1 MTYANLA
8 WLAPFIAPGGAA
20 GLSGPGLLP
29 GAWAVQLVMK
39 KRIARPVFFA
49 SRWHRN
55 YLAWLLLGTLAA
67 CTAPERPPASPP
79 APHTAQAAVRPWPVA
94 FGYGCNLGYYGPAWP
109 DEQLAQAVHAAGG
122 NTLRVSLP
130 EQFLA
135 QWGWEARRAAFRY
148 YADSLHLRDLVCFV
162 GDPSP
167 AHRDPVTYP
176 GCHEPSKLFANL
188 YEPIWQADST
198 VNPHNY
204 YAQYIYQ
211 LTQRYGQNIRVWEV
225 VNEPDFI
232 NSTVNKDWLARA
244 PAPAEL
250 PNVLAPIERYIRTL
264 RITWEVVKKYQPAA
278 YVAPGGLG
286 YPEYLDALLRY
297 TDNPRGGA
305 PSAEYPATGG
315 AYFDVLAYHVYPS
328 YDLRH
333 RNWWR
338 AGRFA
343 YTRTSDFAARQVLAH
358 QAAMEAVLLR
368 YGYGTTY
375 PRKHLLVSE
384 TNIGRRPSEWR
395 AGTDELQRNFGLK
408 ALVLAQQAGIRQLH
422 FYRVGEGADAPPP
435 GTQVSG
441 DTELALM
448 GLYENLS
455 RDQPGAQK
463 LTELGRALR
472 TCGLLLAG
480 RPYNAAGTAALRLPP
495 GVAGAAFGQGRR
507 AVLVLWAITT
517 TDQSEAASATYSL
530 LAAWRL
536 PTLTRYAWN
545 YTPGTPG
552 QPCPEASLA
561 LTGTPAFFVPA
572 PLGR

>member
-1 MTYANLA
+1 MKKNSTQRLLFFGRGPFGSLA
-8 WLAPFIAPGGAA
+8 LL
-20 GLSGPGLLP
+20 GLS
-29 GAWAVQLVMK
+29 A
-39 KRIARPVFFA
+39 
-49 SRWHRN
+49 
-55 YLAWLLLGTLAA
+55 LAA
-67 CTAPERPPASPP
+67 CTTTERPPASAPI
-79 APHTAQAAVRPWPVA
+79 PHTAQAAVQPWPVG

-109 DEQLAQAVHAAGG
+109 DEQLAKAVEVAGG
-122 NTLRVSLP
+122 NTLRVTLP
-130 EQFLA
+130 EQFLV
-135 QWGWEARRAAFRY
+135 QWGWDARRTAFRY

-176 GCHEPSKLFANL
+176 GCAEPSKLFANL
-188 YEPIWQADST
+188 YEPIWRADST
-198 VNPHNY
+198 VNPNNY

-211 LTQRYGQNIRVWEV
+211 LTQRYGRYIRVWEV

-232 NSTVNKDWLARA
+232 NNTVNKEWLGRA
-244 PAPAEL
+244 PAAAEQ

-297 TDNPRGGA
+297 TDNPRAGQ

-315 AYFDVLAYHVYPS
+315 AYFDVLDYHVYPS

-358 QAAMEAVLLR
+358 QEAMAAVLHK
-368 YGYGTTY
+368 YGYDGTTY
-375 PRKHLLVSE
+375 ASKHFLISE

-395 AGTDELQRNFGLK
+395 AGTDEMQRNFGLK

-422 FYRVGEGADAPPP
+422 FYRVGEGADAPPT
-435 GTQVSG
+435 GTAVAG

-472 TCGLLLAG
+472 TCGHLLAS
-480 RPYNAAGTAALRLPP
+480 RPYDAAGTAALKLPA
-495 GVAGAAFGQGRR
+495 GVAGAAFGQGSR
-507 AVLVLWAITT
+507 AVLVLWAIAA
-517 TDQSEAASATYSL
+517 TDQSESATATYTL
-530 LAAWRL
+530 PAAWRQ
-536 PTLTRYAWN
+536 PTLTRYAWD
-545 YTPGTPG
+545 YAPGAPG
-552 QPCPEASLA
+552 QPCAGASLV
-561 LTGTPAFFVPA
+561 LSGTPAFFAAA
-572 PLGR
+572 PLER

>member
-1 MTYANLA
+1 
-8 WLAPFIAPGGAA
+8 
-20 GLSGPGLLP
+20 
-29 GAWAVQLVMK
+29 MK
-39 KRIARPVFFA
+39 INVTRQYFFKRRTQPA
-49 SRWHRN
+49 
-55 YLAWLLLGTLAA
+55 YLAGLLLGSLAA
-67 CTAPERPPASPP
+67 CTSGGERPVAQPP
-79 APHTAQAAVRPWPVA
+79 APHTAQAAVRPWPVG
-94 FGYGCNLGYYGPAWP
+94 FGYGCNLGYYGPTWP
-109 DEQLAQAVHAAGG
+109 DEQLAHAVHAAGG
-122 NTLRVSLP
+122 NTLRVTLP

-135 QWGWEARRAAFRY
+135 QWGWDARRAAFTY

-176 GCHEPSKLFANL
+176 GCSEPSKLFANL
-188 YEPIWQADST
+188 YEPIWRADST
-198 VNPHNY
+198 VNPNNY
-204 YAQYIYQ
+204 YAQYIYE
-211 LTQRYGQNIRVWEV
+211 LTQRYGRYVRVWEV

-232 NSTVNKDWLARA
+232 NSTINKEWLRRP

-264 RITWEVVKKYQPAA
+264 RITYEVVKKYQPAA

-297 TDNPRGGA
+297 TDNPRQGQ

-315 AYFDVLAYHVYPS
+315 AYFDVLAFHVYPS

-343 YTRTSDFAARQVLAH
+343 YTRNSDFAARQVLAH
-358 QAAMEAVLLR
+358 QAAMQAVLR
-368 YGYGTTY
+368 KYGYDGATY
-375 PRKHLLVSE
+375 PSKHLLVSE

-395 AGTDELQRNFGLK
+395 AGTNELQRNFGLK
-408 ALVLAQQAGIRQLH
+408 ALVLAQQAGLRQLH

-435 GTQVSG
+435 GTSVGG

-463 LTELGRALR
+463 ITELGRALR

-480 RPYNAAGTAALRLPP
+480 RPYDAAGTAALQLPP

-507 AVLVLWAITT
+507 AVLVLWAVAL
-517 TDQSEAASATYSL
+517 TDQSEAATTTYSL
-530 LAAWRL
+530 PAAWRGQA
-536 PTLTRYAWN
+536 LTRYNWD
-545 YTPGTPG
+545 YTPGAPG
-552 QPCPEASLA
+552 QPCPASSLA
-561 LTGTPAFFVPA
+561 LTGTPAFFAAA
-572 PLGR
+572 PLAR

>member
-1 MTYANLA
+1 
-8 WLAPFIAPGGAA
+8 
-20 GLSGPGLLP
+20 
-29 GAWAVQLVMK
+29 MK
-39 KRIARPVFFA
+39 KNTARHSVFI
-49 SRWHRN
+49 SQYSLGRW
-55 YLAWLLLGTLAA
+55 AWVLLGAVAA
-67 CTAPERPPASPP
+67 CTTTERPPASPP
-79 APHTAQAAVRPWPVA
+79 APHTAQAAVQPWPVG
-94 FGYGCNLGYYGPAWP
+94 FGYGCNLGYYGPTWP
-109 DEQLAQAVHAAGG
+109 DEQLAKAVHVAGG
-122 NTLRVSLP
+122 NTLRVTLP

-135 QWGWEARRAAFRY
+135 QWGWDARRAAFRY

-198 VNPHNY
+198 VNPNNY

-211 LTQRYGQNIRVWEV
+211 LTQRYGRYIRVWEV

-232 NSTVNKDWLARA
+232 NNTVNKEWLSRA
-244 PAPAEL
+244 PTPGEQ

-264 RITWEVVKKYQPAA
+264 RITWEVVKKYQPTA

-297 TDNPRGGA
+297 TDNPHAGQ
-305 PSAEYPATGG
+305 PTAEYPATGG
-315 AYFDVLAYHVYPS
+315 AYFDVLDYHVYPS

-358 QAAMEAVLLR
+358 QAAMADVLR
-368 YGYGTTY
+368 KYGYDGTTY
-375 PRKHLLVSE
+375 AGKHFLVSE

-395 AGTDELQRNFGLK
+395 AGTDEMQRNFGLK

-422 FYRVGEGADAPPP
+422 FYRVGEGAPAPAP
-435 GTQVSG
+435 GTAVSG
-441 DTELALM
+441 ETELALM

-463 LTELGRALR
+463 MTELGRALR
-472 TCGLLLAG
+472 ACGHLLAG
-480 RPYNAAGTAALRLPP
+480 RAYDAAGTAALQLPP
-495 GVAGAAFGQGRR
+495 GVAGAAFGQGSR
-507 AVLVLWAITT
+507 AVLVLWAITA
-517 TDQSEAASATYSL
+517 TDQSEAATATYPL
-530 LAAWRL
+530 PAAWRQRA
-536 PTLTRYAWN
+536 LTRYAWD
-545 YTPGTPG
+545 YVPGTPG
-552 QPCPEASLA
+552 QPCVGSSLT
-561 LTGTPAFFVPA
+561 LTGTPAFFTVVP
-572 PLGR
+572 LER

>member
-1 MTYANLA
+1 
-8 WLAPFIAPGGAA
+8 
-20 GLSGPGLLP
+20 
-29 GAWAVQLVMK
+29 MK
-39 KRIARPVFFA
+39 KKSTPAFYFP
-49 SRWHRN
+49 RWSCWLVVLVS
-55 YLAWLLLGTLAA
+55 LAQAA
-67 CTAPERPPASPP
+67 CTAASDERVPTVPP
-79 APHTAQAAVRPWPVA
+79 APHTAQAAVRPWPGG

-122 NTLRVSLP
+122 NTMRVTLP

-135 QWGWEARRAAFRY
+135 QWGWEARRPAFRY

-176 GCHEPSKLFANL
+176 GCREPSKLFANL
-188 YEPIWQADST
+188 YEPIWRADST
-198 VNPHNY
+198 VNPNNY

-211 LTQRYGQNIRVWEV
+211 LIQRYGSNIRVWEV

-232 NSTVNKDWLARA
+232 YNTVNKKWQSRA

-250 PNVLAPIERYIRTL
+250 PNVLAPIGRYIRTL
-264 RITWEVVKKYQPAA
+264 RITWEVVKKYQPSA

-286 YPEYLDALLRY
+286 YPEFLDALLRY
-297 TDNPRGGA
+297 TDNPRDGA
-305 PSAEYPATGG
+305 PNAEFPVTGG
-315 AYFDVLAYHVYPS
+315 AYFDVLDYHVYPS

-343 YTRTSDFAARQVLAH
+343 YSRTSDFAARQVLAH
-358 QAAMEAVLLR
+358 QAAMQAVLR
-368 YGYGTTY
+368 KYGYDGTAY
-375 PRKHLLVSE
+375 PSKHFLISE

-395 AGTDELQRNFGLK
+395 AGTDEMQRNFGLK

-422 FYRVGEGADAPPP
+422 FYRVGEGAAASPP
-435 GTQVSG
+435 GEAVSG
-441 DTELALM
+441 DTELQLM

-455 RDQPGAQK
+455 RDKPSAQK

-472 TCGLLLAG
+472 ACGHLLVG
-480 RPYNAAGTAALRLPP
+480 RPYNAAATAALHLPA
-495 GVAGAAFGQGRR
+495 GVGGGAFGQGRR

-517 TDQSEAASATYSL
+517 TDQSEAASATYTL
-530 LAAWRL
+530 PAAWHQ
-536 PTLTRYAWN
+536 PTLTRYTWD
-545 YTPGTPG
+545 YLPGTPG
-552 QPCPEASLA
+552 QPCPGASLE
-561 LTGTPAFFVPA
+561 LSGTPAFFTAA

>member
-1 MTYANLA
+1 MKANVTWQPFSEKNSKKNTWLGCLA
-8 WLAPFIAPGGAA
+8 ALWLGCLAGCTPG
-20 GLSGPGLLP
+20 SE
-29 GAWAVQLVMK
+29 Q
-39 KRIARPVFFA
+39 RPVA
-49 SRWHRN
+49 
-55 YLAWLLLGTLAA
+55 G
-67 CTAPERPPASPP
+67 PP
-79 APHTAQAAVRPWPVA
+79 APHTAQAAVRPWPVG

-109 DEQLAQAVHAAGG
+109 DEQLARAVHAAGG
-122 NTLRVSLP
+122 NTLRVTLP

-135 QWGWEARRAAFRY
+135 QWGWDARRAAFAY

-176 GCHEPSKLFANL
+176 GCPGPSKLFANL
-188 YEPIWQADST
+188 YEPIWRADST
-198 VNPHNY
+198 VNPNNY

-211 LTQRYGQNIRVWEV
+211 LTQRYGRYVRVWEV

-232 NSTVNKDWLARA
+232 ASTVNKEWLGRA

-264 RITWEVVKKYQPAA
+264 RITYEVVKKYQPAA

-328 YDLRH
+328 YDLRR

-343 YTRTSDFAARQVLAH
+343 YTRNSDFAAQQVLAH
-358 QAAMEAVLLR
+358 QAAMQAVLR
-368 YGYGTTY
+368 KYGYDGTTY
-375 PRKHLLVSE
+375 PGKHLLVSE

-408 ALVLAQQAGIRQLH
+408 ALVLGQQAGLRQLH
-422 FYRVGEGADAPPP
+422 FYRVGEGAAAPPP
-435 GTQVSG
+435 GTPVNG

-463 LTELGRALR
+463 ITELGRALR
-472 TCGLLLAG
+472 TCGQLLAG
-480 RPYNAAGTAALRLPP
+480 RPYDAAGTAALQLPP

-507 AVLVLWAITT
+507 AVLVLWAVATA
-517 TDQSEAASATYSL
+517 DQSEAATATYPL
-530 LAAWRL
+530 PAAWRGQPL
-536 PTLTRYAWN
+536 LRYEWN
-545 YTPGTPG
+545 HAPGAPG
-552 QPCPEASLA
+552 QPCPATSLP
-561 LTGTPAFFVPA
+561 LTGTPAFFAVAPA
-572 PLGR
+572 NK